1 MYFWYHAY
9 GLGIYLFLNKT
20 HKLLKLKIILK
31 KAVGTLNVYSEL
43 FINSQFVQK
52 QLLWSL
58 SGDQGN
64 QWFIARVSTD
74 YNENFRVIFEGIL
87 SIKLI

>member
-1 MYFWYHAY
+1 M
-9 GLGIYLFLNKT
+9 N
-20 HKLLKLKIILK
+20 
-31 KAVGTLNVYSEL
+31 N
-43 FINSQFVQK
+43 QFVQR